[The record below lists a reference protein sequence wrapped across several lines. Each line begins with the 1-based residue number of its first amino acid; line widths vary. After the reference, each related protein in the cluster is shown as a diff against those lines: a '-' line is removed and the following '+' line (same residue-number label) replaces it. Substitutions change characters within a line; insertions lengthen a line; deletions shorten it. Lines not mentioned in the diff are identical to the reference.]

1 MPLLVECFTIAD
13 ALIIRKFPIDRT
25 STQGAQSICF
35 FGARLSVMSLLGTH
49 EMVPTERPPIVDG
62 GISALLHPL
71 QPLLQC
77 QKKLGNFTTIYYSRS
92 VIQHNSPNRPMPV
105 MIRSQ
110 IDLRLNIDSSTR
122 SGAQSIILIDLSEG
136 HFSLDGSVRCE
147 IPLFDLSQGFMTVGW
162 KILTLAS
169 VSVGLYHL
177 ESFT

>member
-49 EMVPTERPPIVDG
+49 EMVPTERPSIMDG
-62 GISALLHPL
+62 DISALLHLL
-71 QPLLQC
+71 QPLSQC
-77 QKKLGNFTTIYYSRS
+77 QKKLGTFTTISRS